1 MTAIEVC
8 RTADLGGHVERCEDC
23 AHTRIAYNSC
33 RNRHCPK
40 CQWPAAAAWLAARE
54 AELLPVPYFHI
65 VFTLPAAIGAIAYQN
80 KPNVY
85 GRLFAAAAET
95 LTTIAADRKH
105 LGADIGVTA
114 VLHSWGQNLQ
124 HHPHVHCIVP
134 GGGISPD
141 GKRWIACR
149 PGFFLPVR
157 VLSRLFRRL
166 FLQGLEAMHA
176 AGELQFFT
184 DLATL
189 KDADEFRAYLAP
201 LQTTEWVVYAK
212 NPSPVL
218 SRSWLISRAT
228 RIASRLLTAACS
240 ILTRPMSVSAGRTIG
255 RAVVTRARSCAWTLA
270 SSCDAS
276 CSTCCRTV
284 SIAFATT
291 ASSPTPI
298 APTSWRSV
306 EAYSMCPLPRRIA
319 MTMTVAQAVPTTSC
333 LRVLVAEAA

>member
-1 MTAIEVC
+1 MSVA
-8 RTADLGGHVERCEDC
+8 GRCG
-23 AHTRIAYNSC
+23 N
-33 RNRHCPK
+33 
-40 CQWPAAAAWLAARE
+40 E

-65 VFTLPAAIGAIAYQN
+65 VFTLPAAISAIAYQN
-80 KPNVY
+80 KTNVY
-85 GRLFAAAAET
+85 RLLFAAAAKT
-95 LTTIAADRKH
+95 LTTIAVDRKH

-189 KDADEFRAYLAP
+189 KYADEFRAYLAP
-201 LQTTEWVVYAK
+201 LRTTEWVVYAK
-212 NPSPVL
+212 KPFAGPKQVL
-218 SRSWLISRAT
+218 AYLARYTHRVA
-228 RIASRLLTAACS
+228 IANSRLLDLDQTHVSFRWC
-240 ILTRPMSVSAGRTIG
+240 RP
-255 RAVVTRARSCAWTLA
+255 
-270 SSCDAS
+270 
-276 CSTCCRTV
+276 V

-298 APTSWRSV
+298 APTSSRSV
-306 EAYSMCPLPRRIA
+306 DVCSTCPQRRPIA
-319 MTMTVAQAVPTTSC
+319 ILMTMLPPVPTTSC